1 MGYDHHLVERV
12 TQLLQR
18 KDIRFEE
25 KKMFGGIA
33 FMVQHKVCVAVIKE
47 SLLVKLDPAERE
59 AALKKKGCRE
69 MDFSRRTAKGAVFVD
84 PEGTDR
90 DKDLGYWVDVALAY
104 NKKAAGF

>member
-1 MGYDHHLVERV
+1 MSYDQHLKERV
-12 TQLLQR
+12 AQLLQR
-18 KDIRFEE
+18 KHVRFEE

-69 MDFSRRTAKGAVFVD
+69 MDFSKRTSKGAVFVD
-84 PEGTDR
+84 PEGTDK
-90 DKDLGYWVDVALAY
+90 DKDLEYWVGVALTY